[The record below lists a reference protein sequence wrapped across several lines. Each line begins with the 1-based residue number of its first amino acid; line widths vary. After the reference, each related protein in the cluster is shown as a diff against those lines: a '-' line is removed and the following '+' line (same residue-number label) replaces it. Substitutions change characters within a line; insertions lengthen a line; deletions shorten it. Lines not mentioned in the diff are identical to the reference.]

1 MAAVIALNEIRIEDK
16 ALFDRYLRQR
26 VHVNSEFTFTNLFI
40 WRHAYRFLYAVIE
53 DYLCLLGHYRGKM
66 PMLFL
71 PIGGGDSKFVNVMER
86 LADYFSSNGTPFVMK
101 AVTEHQK
108 ELLEAAMP
116 GSFLFKDDRNN
127 YDYIYNTQDLVLLQ
141 GKKYRQ
147 KRNHLNRFKAS
158 YTYALEPIGPD
169 NIVECNETAQSWA
182 DQRVEDEGIQEER
195 RAILD
200 LFEHYEAL
208 EVFGAALR
216 IGGSIQAFTLAEAL
230 NQDTAVIHIEKAN
243 IEYHG
248 SYTAINQMFAE
259 QYLQDFT
266 YINREEDMGLPGLR
280 KAKASYYPCRM
291 IVKYTAFLN
300 A

>member
-26 VHVNSEFTFTNLFI
+26 IHENSEFTFTNLFI
-40 WRHAYRFLYAVIE
+40 WRYAYRFLYAVIE
-53 DYLCLLGHYRGKM
+53 DYLCLLGHFRGKM
-66 PMLFL
+66 PLLFP
-71 PIGGGDSKFVNVMER
+71 PIGGGDSMFVNVMER
-86 LADYFSSNGTPFVMK
+86 LADHFTNSGTPFVMK

-127 YDYIYNTQDLVLLQ
+127 YDYVYNTHDLIKLQ
-141 GKKYRQ
+141 GKKYHQ
-147 KRNHLNRFKAS
+147 KRNHINRFKAS
-158 YTYALEPIGPD
+158 YSYSLETIGRD
-169 NIVECNETAQSWA
+169 NIVECNETAQRWV
-182 DQRVEDEGIQEER
+182 DHRIEDEGIQEER
-195 RAILD
+195 RAILE
-200 LFEHYEAL
+200 LFENFEAL
-208 EVFGAALR
+208 GVFGAALR
-216 IGGSIQAFTLAEAL
+216 IGGTIQAFALAERL
-230 NQDTAVIHIEKAN
+230 NEDTAVIHIEKAN
-243 IEYHG
+243 TEYHG

-259 QYLQDFT
+259 QYLQGFA

-280 KAKASYYPCRM
+280 KAKESYYPCKM